1 MLPARRIK
9 PDRDT
14 KMTPLTF
21 NPFSIRPRRRRPLD
35 RIDAPHAALVENTA
49 HILTTVTL
57 IERVNIEG
65 EVALHAAI
73 GFVMRG
79 W

>member
-1 MLPARRIK
+1 
-9 PDRDT
+9 
-14 KMTPLTF
+14 
-21 NPFSIRPRRRRPLD
+21 
-35 RIDAPHAALVENTA
+35 LVENTA

-73 GFVMRG
+73 GFVTRG